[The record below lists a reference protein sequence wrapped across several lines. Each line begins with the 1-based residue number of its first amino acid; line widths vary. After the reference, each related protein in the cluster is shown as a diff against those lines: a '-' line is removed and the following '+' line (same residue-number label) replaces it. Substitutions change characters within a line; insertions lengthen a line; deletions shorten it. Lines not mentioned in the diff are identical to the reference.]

1 MGVLIR
7 RVFGV
12 STDKVTFAVLGIE
25 AEEPIRLRLEQAG
38 RSFLAGYHEALL
50 EDGGIDS
57 LAARLDALDPL
68 QRGFAYEGA
77 GLGLVVRD
85 VLAPWRARRF
95 ELFLAGPGAR
105 YVHLVHVGAGWA
117 LARLRMPL
125 ARLRS
130 RLDPRFWWLALDGY
144 GFYEGYFHPEARIE
158 RQERPRRLR
167 GYDLQVFDTGLGRS
181 LWFREGADAARL
193 IARIGRFPAERRA
206 DLWSGVGLASGYA
219 GGVDAA
225 ALQRLR
231 LAAGPAQPWLAQG
244 VAFGAK
250 ARQLA
255 GAIPSWTELACEV
268 LCGTSAAAAAA
279 VTDRVLEE
287 LPGDDAGGEPRFEVW
302 RRGIREG
309 LTAAV
314 AEPAGAGLEAPS
326 PRRGRAAP

>member
-7 RVFGV
+7 WIFGV
-12 STDKVTFAVLGIE
+12 SSDKVTFAALGIE

-50 EDGGIDS
+50 EDGGADS

-68 QRGFAYEGA
+68 QRGFAYEGV
-77 GLGLVVRD
+77 GLGLLVRD
-85 VLAPWRARRF
+85 LVAPWRPRRF
-95 ELFLAGPGAR
+95 EPFLAGPGAR

-125 ARLRS
+125 ARLRQ
-130 RLDPRFWWLALDGY
+130 RLDPRYWWLALDGY
-144 GFYEGYFHPEARIE
+144 GFYEGYFHPRARIE
-158 RQERPRRLR
+158 RQLRPRRLR
-167 GYDLQVFDTGLGRS
+167 GYELQVFDTGLGRS
-181 LWFREGADAARL
+181 LWFREAADAAQL
-193 IARIGRFPAERRA
+193 IARIGRFPAERRP
-206 DLWSGVGLASGYA
+206 DLWSGVGLAAAYA

-231 LAAGPAQPWLAQG
+231 LASGPAQPWLAQG
-244 VAFGAK
+244 AAFGAK

-255 GAIPSWTELACEV
+255 GAIPAWTELAAEV
-268 LCGTSAAAAAA
+268 LCGASAGVAAS

-287 LPGDDAGGEPRFEVW
+287 LPADDAGEEPRFEVW
-302 RRGIREG
+302 RRGIRER

-314 AEPAGAGLEAPS
+314 AEPAGAEAPS
-326 PRRGRAAP
+326 PRRGRAL